1 MKQTILIK
9 NANIVNEGNIFTG
22 DILIKNGI
30 ITKIGKIKHAE
41 NINVIDA
48 NGKFLLPGIIDAH
61 VHFRQPGLTHKGDV
75 FTESTAAV
83 AGGVTSYMEM
93 PNTVP
98 NTLTIDLL
106 EKKHAIATEKSLIN
120 YSFFLGI
127 IGGNEE
133 EWRKVNPKTVC
144 GITDDGLYFSEKGM
158 MLCSN
163 PQLMEKVFSEAKIL
177 IAIHSEDE
185 DILEENK
192 LHYQKIYGENIP
204 FEYHPLIHSEEA
216 CFIATKKALELAE
229 KYFTRLHILHLSTA
243 KEAKLFNNDIP
254 LKEKKITTE
263 VCIHHLW
270 FCDDDYKKL
279 GAKIKWNPSIKT
291 KADREELWK
300 ALLDDRID
308 IIATDH
314 APHAIEEKEKNY
326 LQCPSGAPMVQHSL
340 IAMLE
345 FVHQGKLSLEK
356 LVEKMCHNVADLY
369 HIEKRGYIRE
379 GYHADLV
386 LVDLHNPWTVDKSNI
401 LYKCGWSPFEGE
413 TFQSKVSHTFV
424 NGNLVYEDGK
434 FSEFIS
440 GQRLIFY

>member
-229 KYFTRLHILHLSTA
+229 KHFTRLHILHLSTA

>member
-1 MKQTILIK
+1 
-9 NANIVNEGNIFTG
+9 
-22 DILIKNGI
+22 
-30 ITKIGKIKHAE
+30 
-41 NINVIDA
+41 
-48 NGKFLLPGIIDAH
+48 
-61 VHFRQPGLTHKGDV
+61 
-75 FTESTAAV
+75 
-83 AGGVTSYMEM
+83 TSYMEM
-93 PNTVP
+93 PNTIP

-106 EKKHAIATEKSLIN
+106 KKKYAIATEKSLIN

-144 GITDDGLYFSEKGM
+144 GITDDGLYFSDKGM

-229 KYFTRLHILHLSTA
+229 KHITRLHILHLSTA
-243 KEAKLFNNDIP
+243 KEAKLFSNDIP
-254 LKEKKITTE
+254 LIEKKITTE

-308 IIATDH
+308 IIASDH

-369 HIEKRGYIRE
+369 RIENRGYIRE

-413 TFQSKVSHTFV
+413 TFQAKVSHTFV
-424 NGNLVYEDGK
+424 NGNLIYEDGK
-434 FSEFIS
+434 FPEFIP
-440 GQRLIFY
+440 GQRVTFY

>member
-1 MKQTILIK
+1 MKQTIVVK

-22 DILIKNGI
+22 DILIEDGI
-30 ITKIGKIKHAE
+30 ITKIGKIKHTE
-41 NINVIDA
+41 NINIIDA
-48 NGKFLLPGIIDAH
+48 SGKFLLPGIIDAH

-93 PNTVP
+93 PNTIP

-144 GITDDGLYFSEKGM
+144 GITDDGLYFSDKGL

-185 DILEENK
+185 GILEENK

-229 KYFTRLHILHLSTA
+229 KHITRLHILHLSTA
-243 KEAKLFNNDIP
+243 KEAKLFRNDIP

-291 KADREELWK
+291 KTDREELWK

-308 IIATDH
+308 IIASDH
-314 APHAIEEKEKNY
+314 APHSIEEKEKSY

-345 FVHQGKLSLEK
+345 FVHQGKLTLAK

-369 HIEKRGYIRE
+369 RIENRGYIRK

-386 LVDLHNPWTVDKSNI
+386 LVDLISPWTVDKSNI
-401 LYKCGWSPFEGE
+401 LYKCGWSPFEGVI
-413 TFQSKVSHTFV
+413 FQSKVSHTFV
-424 NGNLVYEDGK
+424 NGNLVYEAGN
-434 FSEFIS
+434 FPEFIP
-440 GQRLIFY
+440 GQVLTFY